1 MTINSNFWVDF
12 NCKITI
18 PPQTKAVVS
27 SNTNTPDDNDEHWE
41 QLTMLLQQELELKT
55 IENNRYESLQRSLEE
70 ELRGLRKEVQVA
82 EQIYQGE
89 VHDLIE
95 HYWTFSTTMWYPNP
109 NNLPPP
115 TPT

>member
-1 MTINSNFWVDF
+1 
-12 NCKITI
+12 
-18 PPQTKAVVS
+18 
-27 SNTNTPDDNDEHWE
+27 
-41 QLTMLLQQELELKT
+41 MLLQQELELKT

-89 VHDLIE
+89 VHNLIE
-95 HYWTFSTTMWYPNP
+95 PYWTFATTMRHPNP